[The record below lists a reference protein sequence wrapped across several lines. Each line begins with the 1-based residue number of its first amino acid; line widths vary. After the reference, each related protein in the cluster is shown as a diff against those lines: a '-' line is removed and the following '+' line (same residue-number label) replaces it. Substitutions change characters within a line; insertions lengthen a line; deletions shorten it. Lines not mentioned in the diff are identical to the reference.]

1 MIPRYTRPGMGRIW
15 TDENRFRLWLKVEI
29 AVCEAL
35 AARGQIPR
43 RSLGTIRRRAGFNV
57 REIDRIEARVKHDV
71 IAFLTSVARRV
82 GPDSRF
88 IHLGLTSSDVVDTAL
103 ALQLVEAADLLI
115 DGTERFL
122 KILRRRAAEH
132 QWTVMIGRTH
142 GIHAEPV
149 TLGLKL
155 ALWYAEMQRNLERL
169 RAARER
175 VRVGK
180 LSGAVGTFAHQPPRL
195 EEDVCRRLG
204 LVPEPV
210 ANQVIQ
216 RDRHAEF
223 VATLAIVGASLD
235 KFATEIRHLQ
245 RTEVREVE
253 EPFTRGQKGSS
264 AMPHKRN
271 PVGCEQVSG
280 LARILRANAQAAL
293 ENVALW
299 HERDISH
306 SSVERI
312 ILPDSTIVLDYMLHR
327 LSGIVEGLVVY
338 PERMKENL
346 ERMKGLVYSQT
357 LLLALAKAGTTR
369 EDAYEI
375 VQRAAMRVWAGE
387 GTFLDMVLE
396 EPVIVGAL
404 GRPGVRACFDPRRL
418 LKHVPALMQRV
429 FGPDKTTVSG
439 ARRRAARR
447 LPARTTRGR
456 TKRRP
461 TRV

>member
-1 MIPRYTRPGMGRIW
+1 MTLPTGAAKAKLR
-15 TDENRFRLWLKVEI
+15 LKVTGVDAGD
-29 AVCEAL
+29 AV
-35 AARGQIPR
+35 
-43 RSLGTIRRRAGFNV
+43 
-57 REIDRIEARVKHDV
+57 D
-71 IAFLTSVARRV
+71 LTVDGAMIWK
-82 GPDSRF
+82 G
-88 IHLGLTSSDVVDTAL
+88 TSSGY
-103 ALQLVEAADLLI
+103 AADHPTFYF
-115 DGTERFL
+115 D
-122 KILRRRAAEH
+122 
-132 QWTVMIGRTH
+132 GRTNSTVWE
-142 GIHAEPV
+142 GAADASSSFRTG
-149 TLGLKL
+149 TL
-155 ALWYAEMQRNLERL
+155 
-169 RAARER
+169 
-175 VRVGK
+175 
-180 LSGAVGTFAHQPPRL
+180 
-195 EEDVCRRLG
+195 
-204 LVPEPV
+204 
-210 ANQVIQ
+210 
-216 RDRHAEF
+216 
-223 VATLAIVGASLD
+223 
-235 KFATEIRHLQ
+235 
-245 RTEVREVE
+245 
-253 EPFTRGQKGSS
+253 
-264 AMPHKRN
+264 
-271 PVGCEQVSG
+271 
-280 LARILRANAQAAL
+280 
-293 ENVALW
+293 
-299 HERDISH
+299 
-306 SSVERI
+306 
-312 ILPDSTIVLDYMLHR
+312 LDYMLHR